1 MISNNLKNRKV
12 MNIKH
17 INSSRTLY
25 HVASC
30 FLLGTILCGFL
41 TSCADLEY
49 TEENSRDEEWTF
61 TYFNEGIKG
70 LVSGVY
76 AQVYNNEFENNSAY
90 FLAGATDEAQYALE
104 TGAVNNYWNGG
115 WSPANPYDRTWTQ
128 SYTAIADVNMYLEKI
143 DQTDISEWEYNPA
156 YPDWK
161 DQMEKFPYELR
172 FLRAFFYFQLFKT
185 YGDVPLV
192 TTTLTNGQA
201 NNVKRTSADE
211 IVKFIVEECDA
222 VAPYLPVNYKT
233 ENGAEIGR
241 ATRIAAFALKARTLL
256 YAASPLHNPTGD
268 KTKWAQAAEACK
280 YILDNAA
287 TWGLKLSA
295 YGALWGHDAFFNPEM
310 IFAIGRGES
319 NDFEKA
325 NYPIGVENG
334 SSGNC
339 PTQSLVDQ
347 YEFADNGET
356 FGERYPGSI
365 DVSDL
370 ESFNPYEGLDPRFAL
385 TIVKNGDEWPSNGA
399 QAKAIE
405 SFVGGFNGAPKYGAT
420 PTSYYLRKFVD
431 GSCVTTA
438 DNQTRRRHTWI
449 VFRLAE
455 FYLDYAEAVF
465 NATGSANDATFGMT
479 ANEAVNVLRNRAD
492 IQMPEFT
499 EDGEAW
505 VKRYERERLV
515 EFAFENQRFWDVRR
529 WKKGPQYF
537 KNIQLATISSSL
549 ILSRT
554 PVTRQWDDKYYFY
567 PIPQSELKK
576 NPNLT
581 QNPGWEVE

>member
-1 MISNNLKNRKV
+1 MITNKYNKV
-12 MNIKH
+12 AIG
-17 INSSRTLY
+17 IFT
-25 HVASC
+25 
-30 FLLGTILCGFL
+30 FLLPLASFLL
-41 TSCADLEY
+41 TSCVDLEY
-49 TEENSRDEEWTF
+49 TEENSRDEKWTF

-104 TGAVNNYWNGG
+104 TGDINSYVNGG
-115 WSPANPYDRTWTQ
+115 WSPANPFDRAWTQ

-143 DQTDISEWEYNPA
+143 DQTDISEWEYNSS
-156 YPDWK
+156 YQDWK

-172 FLRAFFYFQLFKT
+172 FLRAYFYFQLFRA

-192 TTTLTNGQA
+192 TTTLTNAQA
-201 NNVKRTSADE
+201 NNVKRTPADE
-211 IVKFIVEECDA
+211 IVKFIVDECDA
-222 VAPYLPVNYKT
+222 VAPYLPVTYST

-241 ATRIAAFALKARTLL
+241 ATRAAVAALKARTLL

-268 KTKWAQAAEACK
+268 KTKWAKAAEACK
-280 YILDNAA
+280 YILDNATA
-287 TWGLKLSA
+287 WGLKLSA
-295 YGALWGHDAFFNPEM
+295 YGSLWGHDAFFNPEM
-310 IFAIGRGES
+310 IFAIGRGDS
-319 NDFEKA
+319 NAFEKA

-347 YEFADNGET
+347 YEYADNGET
-356 FGERYPGSI
+356 FAERYPGSI
-365 DVSDL
+365 DLSSVD
-370 ESFNPYEGLDPRFAL
+370 PYEGLDPRFAL
-385 TIVKNGDEWPSNGA
+385 TVVKNGDEWPSNGA
-399 QAKAIE
+399 QKKAIE
-405 SFVGGFNGAPKYGAT
+405 TFVGGFNAAPKYGAT
-420 PTSYYLRKFVD
+420 PTSYYLKKFVD

-438 DNQTRRRHTWI
+438 DNQTTRRHSWI
-449 VFRLAE
+449 VFRLGE

-465 NATGSANDATFGMT
+465 NATGSANDATYGMT
-479 ANEAVNVLRNRAD
+479 ANEAINVLRNRAD

-515 EFAFENQRFWDVRR
+515 ELAFENHRFWDVRR
-529 WKKGPQYF
+529 WKKGAQYF
-537 KNIQLATISSSL
+537 KTIQVANINSSL
-549 ILSRT
+549 MLTRST
-554 PVTRQWDDKYYFY
+554 VNRQWDDKFNFY
-567 PIPQSELKK
+567 PIPQSEIKK

-581 QNPGWEVE
+581 QNTGW

>member
-1 MISNNLKNRKV
+1 MITNKYNKV
-12 MNIKH
+12 AIG
-17 INSSRTLY
+17 IFT
-25 HVASC
+25 
-30 FLLGTILCGFL
+30 FLLPLASFLL

-49 TEENSRDEEWTF
+49 TEENSRDEKWTF

-76 AQVYNNEFENNSAY
+76 AQVYNNEFEDNSAY

-104 TGAVNNYWNGG
+104 TGDINSYVNGG
-115 WSPANPYDRTWTQ
+115 WSPANPFDRAWTQ

-143 DQTDISEWEYNPA
+143 DQTDISEWEYNSS
-156 YPDWK
+156 YQDWK

-172 FLRAFFYFQLFKT
+172 FLRAYFYFQLFRA

-192 TTTLTNGQA
+192 TTTLTNAQA
-201 NNVKRTSADE
+201 NNVKRTPADE
-211 IVKFIVEECDA
+211 IVKFIVDECDA
-222 VAPYLPVNYKT
+222 VAPYLPVTYST

-241 ATRIAAFALKARTLL
+241 ATRAAVAALKARTLL

-268 KTKWAQAAEACK
+268 KTKWAKAAEACK
-280 YILDNAA
+280 YILDNATA
-287 TWGLKLSA
+287 WGLKLSA
-295 YGALWGHDAFFNPEM
+295 YGSLWGHDAFFNPEM
-310 IFAIGRGES
+310 IFAIGRGDS
-319 NDFEKA
+319 NAFEKA

-347 YEFADNGET
+347 YEYADNGET
-356 FGERYPGSI
+356 FAERYPGSI
-365 DVSDL
+365 DLSSVD
-370 ESFNPYEGLDPRFAL
+370 PYEGLDPRFAL
-385 TIVKNGDEWPSNGA
+385 TVVKNGDEWPSNGA
-399 QAKAIE
+399 QKKAIE
-405 SFVGGFNGAPKYGAT
+405 TFVGGFNAAPKYGAT
-420 PTSYYLRKFVD
+420 PTSYYLKKFVD

-438 DNQTRRRHTWI
+438 DNQTTRRHSWI
-449 VFRLAE
+449 VFRLGE

-465 NATGSANDATFGMT
+465 NATGSANDATYGMT
-479 ANEAVNVLRNRAD
+479 ANEAINVLRNRAD

-515 EFAFENQRFWDVRR
+515 ELAFENHRFWDVRR
-529 WKKGPQYF
+529 WKKGAQYF
-537 KNIQLATISSSL
+537 KTIQVANINSSL
-549 ILSRT
+549 TLTRST
-554 PVTRQWDDKYYFY
+554 VNRQWDDKFNFY
-567 PIPQSELKK
+567 PIPQSEIKK

-581 QNPGWEVE
+581 QNTGW